1 MKITDIKPSVGP
13 ERIKPQETSPPPS
26 GAQANPPSGPRD
38 RVTVGGSSRPAE
50 AAVASARRSAGAERS
65 ARLDR
70 LESQVRSGTYSPD
83 PSRVAEQLLSDAEVD
98 ARLQAMLFR

>member
-1 MKITDIKPSVGP
+1 MKITDIKPPVGP
-13 ERIKPQETSPPPS
+13 ERIKPQETSPQPS
-26 GAQANPPSGPRD
+26 GAPASAATGPRD
-38 RVTVGGSSRPAE
+38 RVTVGPSRPAE

-70 LESQVRSGTYSPD
+70 LDAQVRSGTYSPD

-98 ARLQAMLFR
+98 ARLQMMLSR